1 MQRTAAL
8 EHLTAIHAL
17 AVRLDALGADRELIA
32 ACLGIVPEA
41 VAPLLEVATAK
52 LARAQQ
58 ELGAGIASEG
68 AQDIDELAP
77 DSPMPEW
84 STSGHA
90 RARTPPAQ
98 EEGGARHSCP

>member
-77 DSPMPEW
+77 DSPMPGW
-84 STSGHA
+84 STSGPRQGA
-90 RARTPPAQ
+90 DPSGS
-98 EEGGARHSCP
+98 GGGRC

>member
-84 STSGHA
+84 STSGPRQGAH
-90 RARTPPAQ
+90 PSGS
-98 EEGGARHSCP
+98 GGGRC